1 MTEQH
6 NIWLCM
12 GEHENRDILR
22 TNHTIELK
30 KKNKQRRTGI
40 ILSFSEKTNTTL
52 ILRTFYTRS

>member
-30 KKNKQRRTGI
+30 KKKQT
-40 ILSFSEKTNTTL
+40 KKK
-52 ILRTFYTRS
+52 